1 MYNILV
7 YVNEYDDG
15 VENGGIG
22 GGCWLGFAF
31 NGEMAV

>member
-7 YVNEYDDG
+7 YVYEYDDG

-22 GGCWLGFAF
+22 GDCWLGFAF